1 MRAVTTAV
9 LVLAVAPF
17 LKACPAPLVGCE
29 REEAPEFTVTE
40 EQITRNDVVAVLGEP
55 IETIK
60 SEDRRVDVYE
70 YDGHCSGL
78 VWLLPIPYPLPIFR
92 ETDQMLTVEYGPD
105 GSFLTAQVWPDA
117 ETPEEVIELYERLA
131 ERRVACNLPVS
142 EAIQLDVTT
151 QWELSH
157 LCREFG
163 DEVPPKW
170 RCLAAH
176 GGQAEAQ
183 FSLGGRYEY
192 GDGEIQ
198 PDTALSYL
206 WHSLAARN
214 GKTIATRAVDRLRA
228 DMSPTQITEAERLV
242 AEWEP
247 NPAECETIG
256 AQFEN

>member
-70 YDGHCSGL
+70 YDKHCSGL
-78 VWLLPIPYPLPIFR
+78 FWLLPIPYPLPIFR

-105 GSFLTAQVWPDA
+105 GSFLSAQVWPDA
-117 ETPEEVIELYERLA
+117 ETPEEVIAPYERCYSSLTEALRFSADEQSDTA
-131 ERRVACNLPVS
+131 EYCEQIGFP
-142 EAIQLDVTT
+142 
-151 QWELSH
+151 
-157 LCREFG
+157 
-163 DEVPPKW
+163 DEVSARW
-170 RCLAAH
+170 MCLAAH
-176 GGQAEAQ
+176 TGDKYKRNHMSTRLGILYRDSSPTTQDLIQAYKW
-183 FSLGGRYEY
+183 FSLVVNAEGN
-192 GDGEIQ
+192 
-198 PDTALSYL
+198 LSDKL
-206 WHSLAARN
+206 SL
-214 GKTIATRAVDRLRA
+214 DRLSSQMEPA
-228 DMSPTQITEAERLV
+228 QIAEAERLV

-247 NPAECETIG
+247 NR
-256 AQFEN
+256 QSVR